1 MKQIKVDGIPV
12 TVIWKKI
19 KSLNLYV
26 KAPDGHVQISAPLRT
41 SDRTI
46 RAFVRA
52 HMDWIHKQQADMRI
66 KYPLR
71 QYATG
76 ETVMVFGMPVILT
89 TVESAD
95 RKSHGVQR
103 QNNNLVLRV
112 PMESNIE
119 KRQEIFRRWQR
130 EELKKIAADMI
141 AKWAFDMQVQVQEW
155 HIKRMKTKWGS
166 CNYQARRIWLNLALA
181 EQPVECIE
189 YVIVHELCHLLEPS
203 HDARFWELMTRF
215 LPDWEIRR
223 TRLNEK

>member
-12 TVIWKKI
+12 TIIWKKI

-46 RAFVRA
+46 RTFVRA
-52 HMDWIHKQQADMRI
+52 HIDWIYRQQADMRI

-71 QYATG
+71 QYVTG
-76 ETVMVFGMPVILT
+76 ETVMVFGMPVTLSVT
-89 TVESAD
+89 ECQ
-95 RKSHGVQR
+95 KPYGVQLE
-103 QNNNLVLRV
+103 NGNLLLQA
-112 PMESNIE
+112 PIGSSIE
-119 KRQEIFRRWQR
+119 QRQEIFRHWQR
-130 EELKKIAADMI
+130 KELKKIAADMLE
-141 AKWAFDMQVQVQEW
+141 KWASNMQVQVQEW

-181 EQPVECIE
+181 EQPIECIE

-203 HDARFWELMTRF
+203 HDTRFWELMTQF
-215 LPDWEIRR
+215 LPDWERRR